1 MTDNQNTN
9 SAANLAANATSG
21 KPTSVS
27 FLGLGAMGYPMA
39 SHLVGHFDSVMVW
52 NRSAD
57 KAHAH
62 AKEFGSHAVD
72 FEQALSANIIIS
84 CLPTSQQ
91 VAELIERAKLHLR
104 VGSVWVD
111 CTSGVPDAAHK
122 AAATLEEL
130 GCYFIDAPVSG
141 QTTGAIAGSL
151 TVMVG
156 GDTDALA
163 YAKPAI
169 NCFAGLIEHVGSSGG
184 GFAVKAVNNTLFAVN
199 SWALGEGLG
208 VLKAHG
214 VKPSSALECINHS
227 SGQSFA
233 SKVTFPDRIVNRS
246 FPKTFTLDLMAK
258 DCGIAID
265 LQQQAKLPAPVMA
278 AVASFMRAASNQV
291 PAGSADFSEFIHFL
305 ENWTNQM
312 ISDDLDEN
320 NASK

>member
-1 MTDNQNTN
+1 MTDNKN
-9 SAANLAANATSG
+9 ANLTANATLS

-57 KAHAH
+57 KAQAH
-62 AKEFGSHAVD
+62 TKEFGSQAVD
-72 FEQALSANIIIS
+72 FEQALSADIIIS

-91 VAELIERAKLHLR
+91 VAELIERAQPHLSA
-104 VGSVWVD
+104 GSVWVD
-111 CTSGVPDAAHK
+111 CTSGVPDAAHA
-122 AAATLEEL
+122 AAATLKKS
-130 GCYFIDAPVSG
+130 GCHFIDAPVSG

-156 GDTDALA
+156 GDAEALA
-163 YAKPAI
+163 FAKPAI
-169 NCFAGLIEHVGSSGG
+169 SCFAGLIEHVGSSGG

-233 SKVTFPDRIVNRS
+233 SKATFPERIVNRS

-278 AVASFMRAASNQV
+278 VVASFMRAASNQV
-291 PAGSADFSEFIHFL
+291 PTGSADFSEFILFL
-305 ENWTNQM
+305 EDWTNQL
-312 ISDDLDEN
+312 ISDDMTSNDTN
-320 NASK
+320 F